1 MASIT
6 PTFLLRD
13 IQISLRVGVMLALA
27 LTPTFLRSTLIIFL
41 MTVIAYSLNMKNL
54 YGIVQESLK
63 ICQNN
68 S

>member
-1 MASIT
+1 
-6 PTFLLRD
+6 
-13 IQISLRVGVMLALA
+13 VGFMLPLA